1 MKPSTH
7 VQSLHAQVLNHPEA
21 RDAAEEIMAVKGWS
35 APLADEQAM
44 ELLADRIDD
53 ILASKSRSHTARQ
66 QRRDKR
72 SYHRNQDRLKHQE
85 KH

>member
-21 RDAAEEIMAVKGWS
+21 RDAAEEIMAAKGWS
-35 APLADEQAM
+35 TLPANEQAM

-53 ILASKSRSHTARQ
+53 IMANKSRSRTARQ
-66 QRRDKR
+66 RRREKR
-72 SYHRNQDRLKHQE
+72 SYHRNQDRLKQQE